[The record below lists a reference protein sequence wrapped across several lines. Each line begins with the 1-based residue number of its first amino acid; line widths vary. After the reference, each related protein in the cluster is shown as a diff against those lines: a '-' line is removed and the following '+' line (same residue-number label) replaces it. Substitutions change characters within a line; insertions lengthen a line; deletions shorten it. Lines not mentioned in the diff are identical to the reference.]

1 MIDFSY
7 QTEFELT
14 STEEIINW
22 IGGVIASEGFEE
34 GDINFIFCD
43 DDFLY
48 NLNVKFLDH
57 DTLTDI
63 ISFDYSLGKE
73 IHGEVY
79 ISVDRV
85 SENSVNFKTEFNEEL
100 HRVIIHGILHFC
112 GYKDKTPAE
121 ADKMRSMEDQAL
133 SLRLFV

>member
-22 IGGVIASEGFEE
+22 IGGVLTSEGFEE
-34 GDINFIFCD
+34 GDIDFIFCD

-48 NLNVKFLDH
+48 NLNKEFLHH

-85 SENSVNFKTEFNEEL
+85 SENSVNFKTEFNDEL
-100 HRVIIHGILHFC
+100 HRVIIHGILHLC

-133 SLRLFV
+133 NLRLFV